1 MDERRGLG
9 HRRSERRGLAT
20 ASAIYQH
27 TSAAALNTVVPSAT
41 ALINTQFIFNERRG
55 SGTYCAERRGSNKHT
70 IFLYA
75 LSAAASITEALSAAA
90 LLRKTDFSIPQ
101 QRNISTCN

>member
-1 MDERRGLG
+1 M
-9 HRRSERRGLAT
+9 
-20 ASAIYQH
+20 
-27 TSAAALNTVVPSAT
+27 SAAALVTDALSAA
-41 ALINTQFIFNERRG
+41 ALLQPPQYSTHERRGPEHSSSERRSVNITQFIFNECRG

-75 LSAAASITEALSAAA
+75 LSAAPFITDVLSAAA